1 MSDPS
6 YRMASYIA
14 EFYSDVIPVYAKGKL
29 LDLGCGNV
37 PMFEFYKDYVSN
49 VICVDWGSSLHDL
62 SHLDYEC
69 DLNKKLAIEENSFE
83 TIICSDVL
91 EHLHN
96 PENLFLEA
104 NRLLKPKGFL
114 LLNFPFLYGIH
125 EVPYDYFRYTEFAI
139 RRFAEGNKFK
149 IVKTYSYGDLIDVL
163 EHALLRILKLIPYS
177 GWVRLSVSKGFVP
190 IGKGIFSR
198 RLEKT
203 NHHPYM
209 YGFVLQKL

>member
-1 MSDPS
+1 
-6 YRMASYIA
+6 MASYIA
-14 EFYSDVIPVYAKGKL
+14 EFYSDIIPVYAKGKL

-37 PMFEFYKDYVSN
+37 PMFGFYKDYVSD

-62 SHLDYEC
+62 SHLDYEF
-69 DLNKKLAIEENSFE
+69 DLNDNLIIEENQFD

-104 NRLLKPKGFL
+104 NRLLKSTGCL
-114 LLNFPFLYGIH
+114 LMNFPFLYGIH
-125 EVPYDYFRYTEFAI
+125 EAPHDYYRYTEYAI
-139 RRFAEGNKFK
+139 ERFAEGNNFK
-149 IVKTYSYGDLIDVL
+149 IVKTYRHGDLIDVWD
-163 EHALLRILKLIPYS
+163 HASLRILKLIPYS
-177 GWVRLSVSKGFVP
+177 GWIRLFVSKGFVP
-190 IGKGIFSR
+190 IGKRIFSM
-198 RLEKT
+198 RLEKN